1 MGKGIK
7 KLLLCLLA
15 VSLMTVSGRVSA
27 ADDGAETAGS
37 GAEEQTEEKEQSS
50 RRSETVEKAELS
62 AEDADRYLKKIG
74 SADGYDIY
82 YKDKDFGDRLWEAAG
97 GRPKSKKDY
106 TDEQKALA
114 EKIDEL
120 KKLGELVA
128 IDRKTGRAAASF
140 GSGSRCDEGM
150 LYVSEA
156 GRFFVITDESVSRVK
171 RLRKIISALD
181 SRYAFI
187 SADGKTVELLRR
199 DMKAPDG
206 IFSYDRTEDGKRV
219 YSSDSGSFAWLSQDG
234 SRFYGAYRYGAEN
247 EYFRMIIDDRTAI
260 FGIESKKSGYIWWSS
275 PIDSTRDPI
284 ATDIISDELRSSNV
298 LRYGVPLSRSN
309 NNFLRSG
316 SERDCTFTVSD
327 IKNGIRVVY
336 DYQGGGFRFPAEYTL
351 EGDSLRASVKVSE
364 ITESKSANIATEM
377 TVLGSFGAAGTDEEG
392 YFVVP
397 DGSGALIRFNNRKS
411 FQKDIYQ
418 QRVYGSDITAV
429 PQNRGAVTEQIYL
442 PVYGIVKE
450 DNALLAVAE
459 SGASNACL
467 TANVSQQSN
476 SSYNLC
482 GFTFTLRGTD
492 SFYMSGSSS
501 DKYTVFEKGAIKSD
515 DIVLRYFP
523 IDSAGADY
531 TDIAARYRQYLI
543 DEQGVEP
550 RCRAGEGPLYL
561 DLYGGTMK
569 KRSLLGIP
577 VSVRTAL
584 TDYGQAAD
592 IIERLSDGGVEDMN
606 ISYHNWTGDGMKK
619 KVDTDASPSG
629 KLGGRKGFERLKNL
643 TEEKGFGFY
652 PASDNRNFRS
662 GNGYYSFTDT
672 AVRISGSYARIVSYD
687 RAYGIPDGF
696 RKNLSLLSP
705 SYYGKVFGDI
715 AANYSRAG
723 LEGVSLD
730 GLTAALY
737 GDYGKKSIS
746 RGRAQELLEEGYE
759 SINGSL
765 PDGILADG
773 ANAYALPYVSCIRG
787 VPVSSG
793 RFDLFD
799 EDIPFYQLVLHGV
812 IPYST
817 EAVNGSAD
825 PERMILMA
833 AVTGSSL
840 CFDMIYEEPGV
851 LKDTEYDV
859 LYYADHR
866 YWTDTA
872 ARAYRL
878 LEPILADTSDSFIK
892 SYEMDGELITTTF
905 ENGAVVSA
913 DLEKGT
919 VSYKGST
926 ADVKQL
932 MKEGAG

>member
-1 MGKGIK
+1 
-7 KLLLCLLA
+7 
-15 VSLMTVSGRVSA
+15 MTVSGRAYAVDD
-27 ADDGAETAGS
+27 ADNAPES
-37 GAEEQTEEKEQSS
+37 GTEEPAGENGQSS
-50 RRSETVEKAELS
+50 RRSETVENAGLS

-74 SADGYDIY
+74 SAEGYDIY
-82 YKDKDFGDRLWEAAG
+82 YRDKDIGDALWEAAG
-97 GRPKSKKDY
+97 GKPKSKKDY
-106 TDEQKALA
+106 TEEQKALA

-128 IDRKTGRAAASF
+128 VDRKTGKAAASF
-140 GSGSRCDEGM
+140 RSGSRCDEGM

-156 GRFFVITDESVSRVK
+156 GRFFVVTDENVSRVK
-171 RLRKIISALD
+171 RLRKIISTLD

-187 SADGKTVELLRR
+187 SGDGDTIELLDR
-199 DMKAPDG
+199 DMKNPG
-206 IFSYDRTEDGKRV
+206 ETFSYDCTEDGKRV
-219 YSSDSGSFAWLSQDG
+219 YRSDSGSFAWLSRDG
-234 SRFYGAYRYGAEN
+234 KHFYGAYRYGAEN
-247 EYFRMIIDDRTAI
+247 EYFRMLIDDMTAI
-260 FGIESKKSGYIWWSS
+260 FGVESKKSGYIWWSS
-275 PIDSTRDPI
+275 PIDSSQDPI

-327 IKNGIRVVY
+327 TENGIKVVY
-336 DYQGGGFRFPAEYTL
+336 DYQGGGFRFPVEYTL
-351 EGDSLRASVKVSE
+351 DGDSLRASVRVSE

-392 YFVVP
+392 YFVIP
-397 DGSGALIRFNNRKS
+397 DGSGALIRFNNRRS

-418 QRVYGSDITAV
+418 QRVYGSDVTAV

-442 PVYGIVKE
+442 PVFGIVKE

-459 SGASNACL
+459 SGASNAYL

-492 SFYMSGSSS
+492 SFYMSGSSN
-501 DKYTVFEKGAIKSD
+501 DKYTVFEKGEIKSD
-515 DIVLRYFP
+515 DIVMRYFP
-523 IDSAGADY
+523 IDMAGADY

-550 RCRAGEGPLYL
+550 RTEAGESPLYL
-561 DLYGGTMK
+561 DLYGGTLK

-577 VSVRTAL
+577 VSMRTAL

-592 IIERLSDGGVEDMN
+592 IIERLSDGGVDAMN
-606 ISYHNWTGDGMKK
+606 ISYHNWTNDGMKN
-619 KVDTDASPSG
+619 KVDTEASPSG
-629 KLGGRKGFERLKNL
+629 KLGGKKGFEKLKS
-643 TEEKGFGFY
+643 TAEEKGFGFY
-652 PASDNRNFRS
+652 PASQDRNFRS

-672 AVRISGSYARIVSYD
+672 AVRISGSYSRIVSYD

-705 SYYGKVFGDI
+705 SYYGKVFGEI
-715 AANYSRAG
+715 AGNYSKAG
-723 LEGVSLD
+723 IKGVALE
-730 GLTAALY
+730 GLTASLY
-737 GDYGKKSIS
+737 GDYGKKSVS
-746 RGRAQELLEEGYE
+746 RGKAQRLLEEGYG
-759 SINGSL
+759 SIGEKL

-787 VPVSSG
+787 VPVSSS

-872 ARAYRL
+872 ARAYSL
-878 LEPILADTSDSFIK
+878 IGPILADTSDSFIRDF
-892 SYEMDGELITTTF
+892 EIDGEVMTAEF

-913 DLEKGT
+913 NLEKGT
-919 VSYKGST
+919 VGYKGSII
-926 ADVKQL
+926 DVKQI
-932 MKEGAG
+932 MKEGVG